1 MRSFDDETKF
11 LQIEPG
17 RTDLKEAT
25 PLSFSELQSGD
36 RVLVRGI
43 LAEDG
48 KTIRAASVIAVKKV
62 AIAEKQAKE
71 RAEWQRG
78 IGGLVKSVD
87 PSASTILLTTN
98 SLNTNKEVLVH
109 FTKDTILRRYAVD
122 STRFDSARLA
132 PLSEIQP
139 GDQLRA
145 NGEVRIVTELD
156 SDTALSVSQAFSS
169 DLAASTHFDRVGSAR
184 V

>member
-1 MRSFDDETKF
+1 
-11 LQIEPG
+11 
-17 RTDLKEAT
+17 
-25 PLSFSELQSGD
+25 
-36 RVLVRGI
+36 RGI

-48 KTIRAASVIAVKKV
+48 KTIRAASVTAVKKA

-109 FTKDTILRRYAVD
+109 LTKDIILRRYAAD

-132 PLSEIQP
+132 PLAETQP
-139 GDQLRA
+139 ADQLRA
-145 NGEVRIVTELD
+145 RGPRSHTGADGSAVEIVSGTLRRIAGPFL
-156 SDTALSVSQAFSS
+156 SLDTA
-169 DLAASTHFDRVGSAR
+169 
-184 V
+184 